1 MKQLLISAIA
11 MMLSVGLMA
20 QDVKRPDSYNYN
32 RGVEAIQNNNMD
44 EGIEFLQ
51 KELAENPKN
60 GYAYGWLT
68 AVHSA
73 KGEHGAA
80 LNLVN
85 QCIKFVP
92 KKDKEWKAYGH
103 FMRASIYLNL
113 EDTVKA
119 LADYAEA
126 MKFNPENQGLY
137 EERGQLY
144 YDMKEYALGDLD
156 YQKLCEL
163 NPGGIMGYM
172 GLGRNAEAQ
181 GKHEEA
187 IKQFDYAIKLAN
199 DYSLGYSFRAE
210 SLIGLK
216 KYHEAV
222 DDVIKALEIDRDG
235 KAFNLLEDII
245 EYAFTPLVAKL
256 KIQCTKNPNNGY
268 WPYCLAVVYQE
279 KGQYKKALEQYL
291 ISFEKEGNDIAA
303 YYAACCHEELG
314 DFQSALQYIDYAI
327 ELDSTDNDYIIQK
340 ADLLYE
346 IGKTDEAIAQMGVY
360 ISRVPE
366 YFGGYYRRGFFK
378 DNTQA
383 YDGAIED
390 YSMAIAL
397 VPDFAHSYLGRAD
410 MYLEKG
416 EKELAMADYQKVVEL
431 DTVPNSYSC
440 APYAFFQLGREEE
453 AVAFMDKIIEKD
465 NENAENYYNKTC
477 LYTLM
482 GRKEEAIEA
491 LRISFEKGFR
501 RFSHIDKDNDLD
513 GLRDL
518 PEFQHLID
526 EYKRIYE
533 QEIQGE
539 EGAVYEEKVAEIP
552 FTKDE
557 DMCNVKCS
565 INGLPLH
572 FIFDTGASD
581 ISMSSVEATFMFK
594 NGYLQQQD
602 VQGKQNFITADGNIS
617 EGTVINLRNVEFGGM
632 KLTNIKASIVKNQRA
647 PLLLGQSILKRLG
660 KIEIDNEKRLLKI
673 TYKKKR

>member
-1 MKQLLISAIA
+1 MKPLLISTIA
-11 MMLSVGLMA
+11 MMLSACLMA

-44 EGIEFLQ
+44 EGVEFLK

-222 DDVIKALEIDRDG
+222 DDVIKALEIDRNG
-235 KAFNLLEDII
+235 KAFNLLEDIT

-303 YYAACCHEELG
+303 YYAACCYEELG

-327 ELDSTDNDYIIQK
+327 EMDSTDNDYIIQK

-397 VPDFAHSYLGRAD
+397 APDFAHAYLGRAD

-453 AVAFMDKIIEKD
+453 AIAFMDKIIEKD

-513 GLRDL
+513 GIRDM

-539 EGAVYEEKVAEIP
+539 EGAVYEEKVTEIP
-552 FTKDE
+552 FTKDG

>member
-44 EGIEFLQ
+44 EGIEFLK

-60 GYAYGWLT
+60 GYAYGWLA
-68 AVHSA
+68 AVHST
-73 KGEHGAA
+73 KEEHGTA
-80 LNLVN
+80 LNLIN

-103 FMRASIYLNL
+103 SMRASIYLNL

-126 MKFNPENQGLY
+126 MKFNPENQELY
-137 EERGQLY
+137 EERGELY
-144 YDMKEYALGDLD
+144 YEMKEYALGDLD

-199 DYSLGYSFRAE
+199 DYSLGYSFRAA

-235 KAFNLLEDII
+235 KAFYLIGELAKS
-245 EYAFTPLVAKL
+245 AFTPLVAKL

-268 WPYCLAVVYQE
+268 WPYCLAAVYQE

-291 ISFEKEGNDIAA
+291 ISFEKEGYDIAA
-303 YYAACCHEELG
+303 CYAARCHEELG

-327 ELDSTDNDYIIQK
+327 ELDSTDNDYIMQK
-340 ADLLYE
+340 ADILYE

-360 ISRVPE
+360 ISRAPE

-378 DNTQA
+378 DNTQD

-397 VPDFAHSYLGRAD
+397 VPDYAYSYLGRAD

-431 DTVPNSYSC
+431 DTVPNSNSC
-440 APYAFFQLGREEE
+440 APYAFLALTQKEE
-453 AVAFMDKIIEKD
+453 AIAFMDKMIESD
-465 NENAENYYNKTC
+465 IENAGNYYDKAC

-482 GRKEEAIEA
+482 GRKEEALEA
-491 LRISFEKGFR
+491 LKVSFEKGYR
-501 RFSHIDKDNDLD
+501 RFNHINKDDDLD
-513 GLRDL
+513 GIRDM
-518 PEFQHLID
+518 PEFQRLIE
-526 EYKRIYE
+526 EYKQIYE
-533 QEIQGE
+533 QEMQGE
-539 EGAVYEEKVAEIP
+539 EGAAYEEKVAEIP
-552 FTKDE
+552 FTKDG
-557 DMCNVKCS
+557 DMCNVKCT

-581 ISMSSVEATFMFK
+581 VSMSSVEATFMFK

-673 TYKKKR
+673 TYKKRK